1 MKPLLVPILDI
12 QYYLP
17 EFSGFKIDTLF
28 SQNYDGYK
36 LTMDIDKILK
46 LSEQNQIAMNNIK
59 ENFGEK
65 KAKIRKNY
73 LRKIYLKSN

>member
-1 MKPLLVPILDI
+1 MKPLLISILDI

-46 LSEQNQIAMNNIK
+46 LSEQNQIVMNNIK
-59 ENFGEK
+59 ESFGEK